1 MRQGEINGVR
11 IARESYIHAAI
22 APNTSTNS
30 PAYGYQVWLNRGG
43 ENLRW
48 PDLPADAYAFTGNR
62 GQVVMVIPSLDSV
75 LVRLGWS
82 ASYYPRNERFAAW
95 LRAASGIMDQMPSEC
110 ADSPCG

>member
-1 MRQGEINGVR
+1 M
-11 IARESYIHAAI
+11 
-22 APNTSTNS
+22 
-30 PAYGYQVWLNRGG
+30 GG
-43 ENLRW
+43 GKLRW

-95 LRAASGIMDQMPSEC
+95 LQAASGITNQKPNEC
-110 ADSPCG
+110 ADSPFG

>member
-1 MRQGEINGVR
+1 M
-11 IARESYIHAAI
+11 SAAL
-22 APNTSTNS
+22 APNTSTDR
-30 PAYGYQVWLNRGG
+30 PAYGYQVGLNRGV

-95 LRAASGIMDQMPSEC
+95 LRAASGLLDQMPSDC